1 MISRPARTG
10 LLATALFAVGAAAA
24 PAATA
29 PDTLSFAFTTAKA
42 KAPAGYSVEGGFPR
56 QRIIDRITIDFPAGT
71 TFDTSALP
79 KCASFTDEE
88 VKAAER
94 GISDIC
100 PATSK
105 LGTGK
110 GTAFI
115 ADNPSPAVFDLDL
128 YNRANGAI
136 LDIKLGGK
144 TAFAAYPTITGRRM
158 TIPLTLTPGLKA
170 RITAFELTVPR
181 MGKLTKPY
189 LRTPAACPANKK
201 LTATITAGENG
212 AGSVATKDTTACRR

>member
-1 MISRPARTG
+1 MTSRLARTG

-42 KAPAGYSVEGGFPR
+42 KAPAGYNIEGEFPR
-56 QRIIDRITIDFPAGT
+56 QRIIDRITIDFPTGT
-71 TFDTSALP
+71 KFDTSVLP
-79 KCASFTDEE
+79 KCSSFTEKE
-88 VKAAER
+88 LQAAEH
-94 GISDIC
+94 GVSDIC
-100 PATSK
+100 PAGSK

-110 GTAFI
+110 GTAYI
-115 ADNPSPAVFDLDL
+115 GDSPDPIVFDLGL
-128 YNRANGAI
+128 YNRSNGTI

-144 TAFAAYPTITGRRM
+144 TAFEAYPTISGRRM

-170 RITAFELTVPR
+170 RITAFELTIPR
-181 MGKLTKPY
+181 KGKLTRPY
-189 LRTPAACPANKK
+189 LRTPVACPSTKK
-201 LTATITAGENG
+201 LTATITAREHN

>member
-1 MISRPARTG
+1 MTSRLAHAA
-10 LLATALFAVGAAAA
+10 LLAVALFAVGAAAA

-42 KAPAGYSVEGGFPR
+42 KAPAGYNIKAAFSR

-71 TFDTSALP
+71 KFDTSALT
-79 KCASFTDEE
+79 KCGSFTDAQL
-88 VKAAER
+88 KAAEN
-94 GISDIC
+94 GISDLC
-100 PATSK
+100 PASSK

-110 GTAFI
+110 GTAYLG
-115 ADNPSPAVFDLDL
+115 DTPDPVVFDLDL
-128 YNRANGAI
+128 YNRTNGVV

-144 TAFAAYPTITGRRM
+144 TAFDAFPTIAGRRM

-181 MGKLTKPY
+181 KGKPAMPY
-189 LRTPAACPANKK
+189 LRTPATCPSNKK
-201 LTATITAGENG
+201 ITATITARENG